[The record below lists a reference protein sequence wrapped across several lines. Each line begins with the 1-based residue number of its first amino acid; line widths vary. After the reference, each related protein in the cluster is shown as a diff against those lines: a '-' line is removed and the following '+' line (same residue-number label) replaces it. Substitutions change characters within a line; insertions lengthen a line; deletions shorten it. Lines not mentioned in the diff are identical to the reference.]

1 MADIDILVDS
11 SQVKTAKQEL
21 QELSNSFNSA
31 FKSASV
37 FTQAFRKAA
46 AQSAA
51 DARVF
56 RDIARANQDII
67 NANLK
72 VSNSYKS
79 AEASAEAFT
88 KGLREQE
95 AQALRTARANQEAI
109 NKQLGVS
116 GPTAMGSGAGFGA
129 LESEMERL
137 RQKYDQMYSASKLYE
152 TSLAELNRAHMLGVT
167 STKQHEAALESLNLE
182 YQNFQNGDA
191 QAGNRF
197 AQYSAQSA
205 SRMNQFGVV
214 TQQAGYQIG
223 DFLVQVQSGTNWMVA
238 FGQQATQLV
247 GVLPLMGAGFM
258 GLSTGALVALSAGLG
273 IAIPLVTALGAAF
286 MRTSEQSKE
295 GASGLDKY
303 QQILSTLRSTL
314 DETTFKLEALRRG
327 VAPDEL
333 FKARLAVEAL
343 NEEFLKLTTTEGVA
357 ENDPWGLS
365 DRLREITETRN
376 ALQKTLET
384 LQKAA
389 DEQQRVETAATR
401 RANEQRNAYR
411 EAKAEADRWKTSLEA
426 VRSVLDSMNG
436 MVVSVTLDLKSTA
449 SGWASQFLSQLTT
462 GFENKRKYIEAVGG
476 GRGLNMG
483 GPELDPYGFRDQ
495 LRRDQNNA
503 PTVGSSGG
511 GGGGGAGDARIIS
524 LIESLQTERE
534 VIEEWYAE
542 SQTILQTASDAELAI
557 IGGRNEARLR
567 LEQEYQEK
575 LRGIRN
581 AGNAGALGDAEIF
594 FQGMADIAAAG
605 GDRTVKAMRI
615 FSAAQALINSYV
627 AFTEVLKDP
636 SFIGRPWARFGA
648 AASALSSGL
657 AAVAAIKGGGGG
669 SISRGSATV
678 ASPSAAAPSPQT
690 VYIDS
695 LEPDSLYSGQTLINL
710 FDAFYNEND
719 KRGKVFVVAR

>member
-1 MADIDILVDS
+1 MANYDLGTIGYTIENTGGQKSIAELKQMAEAGLEAHRNTTQL
-11 SQVKTAKQEL
+11 SQSGVKLTQY
-21 QELSNSFNSA
+21 F
-31 FKSASV
+31 ASV
-37 FTQAFRKAA
+37 
-46 AQSAA
+46 
-51 DARVF
+51 D
-56 RDIARANQDII
+56 
-67 NANLK
+67 
-72 VSNSYKS
+72 
-79 AEASAEAFT
+79 
-88 KGLREQE
+88 
-95 AQALRTARANQEAI
+95 
-109 NKQLGVS
+109 KQL
-116 GPTAMGSGAGFGA
+116 TAVNRSMQNHNRYLS
-129 LESEMERL
+129 
-137 RQKYDQMYSASKLYE
+137 QASQ
-152 TSLAELNRAHMLGVT
+152 SSNR
-167 STKQHEAALESLNLE
+167 
-182 YQNFQNGDA
+182 
-191 QAGNRF
+191 
-197 AQYSAQSA
+197 
-205 SRMNQFGVV
+205 FGVV
-214 TQQAGYQIG
+214 TQQAGYQVG

-247 GVLPLMGAGFM
+247 GVLPLMGSGFM

-295 GASGLDKY
+295 GASGLDHY
-303 QQILSTLRSTL
+303 QKILSTLSSTL

-327 VAPDEL
+327 VTPDE
-333 FKARLAVEAL
+333 FFEARLAIEAL

-357 ENDPWGLS
+357 GSDPWGLS
-365 DRLREITETRN
+365 DRLREILETRN
-376 ALQKTLET
+376 ALQKTMET
-384 LQKAA
+384 LQKVA
-389 DEQQRVETAATR
+389 DEQQRVETAAAR

-426 VRSVLDSMNG
+426 VRSVLDNMDG

-503 PTVGSSGG
+503 PIGGGSGG

-575 LRGIRN
+575 LRGIRD

-719 KRGKVFVVAR
+719 RRGKVFVIAR